1 MLKLN
6 LVCQLDLIKAADFI
20 TGFTSRHYRQHK
32 ANMNVHNIGMYK
44 VHCTYRMDGQSC
56 CFHPVHSSME
66 LCPFFIVQNIKKA
79 MYVLNYE
86 KRA

>member
-32 ANMNVHNIGMYK
+32 ANMNVHNIGTLYIQ
-44 VHCTYRMDGQSC
+44 DGRSIMLLSSGAF
-56 CFHPVHSSME
+56 FHGIMPFFHSS
-66 LCPFFIVQNIKKA
+66 VHKKA

-86 KRA
+86 RRA